1 MTAPRGF
8 HRPAVQVIP
17 IDTGRAREATDVL
30 ARVMQDDP
38 VGGFLLPDPA
48 ERLAHGQAHY
58 RWLIERALDEG
69 RVDALGD
76 PIVAVAVWLRRPA
89 LEGPVATPS
98 LTAVAA
104 SPPFPPEALGR
115 LDRLSEVMS
124 SLRRLSR
131 PEEHAYLDTIGTLPG
146 WRRQGLAT
154 RLLSVG
160 HAWADAL
167 GLPCALDTAT
177 DENVA
182 FYRRRG
188 YRVVASAE
196 VPGSGMRITAM
207 RYAGQDG

>member
-89 LEGPVATPS
+89 LEGH
-98 LTAVAA
+98 LTKVPLLRTSRNRDCRWICPAQ
-104 SPPFPPEALGR
+104 AL
-115 LDRLSEVMS
+115 
-124 SLRRLSR
+124 
-131 PEEHAYLDTIGTLPG
+131 
-146 WRRQGLAT
+146 
-154 RLLSVG
+154 
-160 HAWADAL
+160 
-167 GLPCALDTAT
+167 
-177 DENVA
+177 
-182 FYRRRG
+182 
-188 YRVVASAE
+188 ASAVE
-196 VPGSGMRITAM
+196 HRRWKSR
-207 RYAGQDG
+207 